1 MSDRFLMSPSSQ
13 IRADMRWVSSD
24 SGEIE
29 QYSVETPA
37 KPPSAFS
44 ARKYA
49 WLNGFSEPNP
59 LQ

>member
-1 MSDRFLMSPSSQ
+1 MSPSSQ
-13 IRADMRWVSSD
+13 IRADMRCVSSD

-37 KPPSAFS
+37 NPPSAFS

-49 WLNGFSEPNP
+49 WLNGFSEPKP